1 MSQRKYQMRTGL
13 MSVEKKFKKASD
25 FDKRVVYFKKRMI
38 PLILTLSTLLIFLF
52 PPTYFVSCLRNVCR
66 NTDFEFIN
74 IFEVSSRVIIATPI
88 LALELF
94 SLFFLVAFWY
104 LFEERNSRL
113 NQILINHYSEN
124 IRLKKEL
131 NALKEKSVNQ

>member
-1 MSQRKYQMRTGL
+1 MN
-13 MSVEKKFKKASD
+13 VEKKFKKASD
-25 FDKRVVYFKKRMI
+25 FDKRVVYFKKRKI

-52 PPTYFVSCLRNVCR
+52 PPTYFVSCLKNVCR

>member
-1 MSQRKYQMRTGL
+1 MN
-13 MSVEKKFKKASD
+13 VEKKFKKASD
-25 FDKRVVYFKKRMI
+25 FDKRVVYFKKRKI

-131 NALKEKSVNQ
+131 NALKEMSVNQ

>member
-1 MSQRKYQMRTGL
+1 MSL
-13 MSVEKKFKKASD
+13 EKKFKEASN
-25 FDKRVVYFKKRMI
+25 FDKRIAYLKKRKI
-38 PLILTLSTLLIFLF
+38 PLILTLCSMLIFLF
-52 PPTYFVSCLRNVCR
+52 PPTYVSVCTSTITHCVVR
-66 NTDFEFIN
+66 SFEFVQV
-74 IFEVSSRVIIATPI
+74 FDMYSKRIIATPI

-94 SLFFLVAFWY
+94 TLFLLVAFWY

-131 NALKEKSVNQ
+131 DALKEQFIKK

>member
-1 MSQRKYQMRTGL
+1 MN
-13 MSVEKKFKKASD
+13 VEKKFKKASD
-25 FDKRVVYFKKRMI
+25 FDKRVVYFKKRKI

>member
-1 MSQRKYQMRTGL
+1 LAIANSLLFIVDCEDEG
-13 MSVEKKFKKASD
+13 V
-25 FDKRVVYFKKRMI
+25 
-38 PLILTLSTLLIFLF
+38 LILPIPF
-52 PPTYFVSCLRNVCR
+52 PPTYFFSCLKNVCR
-66 NTDFEFIN
+66 NTGFEFIN

>member
-1 MSQRKYQMRTGL
+1 MSQKKYQMRTGL

-25 FDKRVVYFKKRMI
+25 FDKRVVYFKKRKI

-52 PPTYFVSCLRNVCR
+52 PPTYFVFCNKNLCNHSN
-66 NTDFEFIN
+66 FEFAN
-74 IFEVSSRVIIATPI
+74 IFGLDSSRVISTPI
-88 LALELF
+88 LALELCT
-94 SLFFLVAFWY
+94 LFFVVAFWY

-131 NALKEKSVNQ
+131 NALKEMSVNQ

>member
-1 MSQRKYQMRTGL
+1 MN
-13 MSVEKKFKKASD
+13 VEKKFKKASD
-25 FDKRVVYFKKRMI
+25 FDKRVVYFKKRKI

-52 PPTYFVSCLRNVCR
+52 PPTYFVSCLKNVCR
-66 NTDFEFIN
+66 NTGFEFIN

>member
-1 MSQRKYQMRTGL
+1 MRTGL

-131 NALKEKSVNQ
+131 NALKEMSVNQ